1 MHRRSPRVRPPWS
14 PNAWPPDHKGSISI
28 IQIIDIMILMETLR
42 GLDWKA
48 VVPPLLSNAQYI
60 DEDKA
65 DFGDDDDAAG
75 PPLAHA
81 EHAL

>member
-1 MHRRSPRVRPPWS
+1 
-14 PNAWPPDHKGSISI
+14 
-28 IQIIDIMILMETLR
+28 MILMETLR